1 MGWCHHSFCVPG
13 SATPTCD
20 LAFCRFRVNGLVRPP
35 SVTSHVCVIG
45 ARLLLETWLSGSP
58 VRVGWCDH
66 PQAFFFLPVK
76 RGFFLPGWIGHWF
89 PSVCAVWFDQH
100 CMFLGVRLLS
110 GNLLWVGPRLE
121 VRCEPAGLT
130 SRECVLT
137 GV

>member
-1 MGWCHHSFCVPG
+1 M
-13 SATPTCD
+13 
-20 LAFCRFRVNGLVRPP
+20 NGLVRPP
-35 SVTSHVCVIG
+35 SSCVCYRSATPTSDLALVEVQ
-45 ARLLLETWLSGSP
+45 S
-58 VRVGWCDH
+58 
-66 PQAFFFLPVK
+66 PVK
-76 RGFFLPGWIGHWF
+76 RGFFLPRWIGHWF

-137 GV
+137 GVRLLNVWVGPRTETTTSISGDGLV